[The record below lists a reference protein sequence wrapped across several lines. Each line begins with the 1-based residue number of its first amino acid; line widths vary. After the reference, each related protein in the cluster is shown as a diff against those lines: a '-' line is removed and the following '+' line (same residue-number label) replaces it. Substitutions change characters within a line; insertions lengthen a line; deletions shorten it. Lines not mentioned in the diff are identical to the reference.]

1 VNPTSS
7 QVDSKTYDSLSPGEH
22 SRYWG
27 TRFRISEWTKNSALV
42 IPCSYLAGAI
52 ILALVMSQTEGS
64 SDALNLKV
72 DNDTARTLLSSIA
85 GGMIAFSGLVV
96 SVAVLVAQFAAGQYS
111 PRLVS
116 GFRRDRVFKR
126 ALGLFIAPAV
136 YSLVC
141 LREIGRNG
149 SGAAPSLTLGVAF
162 LLLGIAII
170 AFFILIGLLL
180 DLLRP
185 RKLVERLVTEG
196 VHSATEVYPFREG
209 HSPLTKDKHE
219 DDPFELLRYQ
229 GQPAVLSAL
238 DRGQLVRLARANGCV
253 IELTVGVGAYLPKA
267 ATIFKVHSPTGSSDI
282 SEDDLQRCVI
292 VGDGRTI
299 TQDPAFAIRSMVDIA
314 IRALSP
320 AVNDPTTAVEVLD
333 GLETFLLA
341 LAWRDLDR
349 GRIADREGN
358 VRLVFPNSGW
368 DALLDLA
375 LSEIRIF
382 GSGSPQVTRRMT
394 ALLADLDRHAPA
406 SRAASI
412 QFQRERLR
420 LAVESNV
427 SSTAE
432 QAYGLTADRIGIGTV
447 PPKAS

>member
-1 VNPTSS
+1 MTSN
-7 QVDSKTYDSLSPGEH
+7 DYDSLSSGEKSH
-22 SRYWG
+22 YWG
-27 TRFRISEWTKNSALV
+27 VRFRISEWSKNSALV
-42 IPCSYLAGAI
+42 IPCSYLAGAVL
-52 ILALVMSQTEGS
+52 LALLMSDTEGTG
-64 SDALNLKV
+64 DALNLGI

-141 LREIGRNG
+141 LREIGVRG
-149 SGAAPSLTLGVAF
+149 SDTAPSLTLGVAF
-162 LLLGIAII
+162 VLLGIAII
-170 AFFILIGLLL
+170 AFFMLIGRLL

-185 RKLVERLVTEG
+185 RKLVERLVKEG
-196 VHSATEVYPFREG
+196 AHSATEVYPFREG
-209 HSPLTKDKHE
+209 HAPPARDGHE
-219 DDPFELLRYQ
+219 DDPFELLRYR
-229 GQPAVLSAL
+229 GSPAVLGAL
-238 DRGQLVRLARANGCV
+238 DRGRLVNLAQAHDCV
-253 IELTVGVGAYLPKA
+253 IELTVGVGAYLPMA
-267 ATIFKVHSPTGSSDI
+267 AAIFRVHSPSGKTTI
-282 SEDDLQRCVI
+282 SETDLQKCVI

-299 TQDPAFAIRSMVDIA
+299 AQDPGFAMRSMVDIA

-349 GRIADREGN
+349 GRIADRNGD

-382 GSGSPQVTRRMT
+382 GAGSPQVTRRMS
-394 ALLADLDRHAPA
+394 ALLDDLDRHAPA
-406 SRAASI
+406 SRADSI
-412 QFQRERLR
+412 AFQRERLR
-420 LAVESNV
+420 LAVEASV
-427 SSTAE
+427 ASPRE
-432 QAYGLTADRIGIGTV
+432 QAYGLTPDRTGLGTV
-447 PPKAS
+447 PPASE

>member
-1 VNPTSS
+1 MMDPSG
-7 QVDSKTYDSLSPGEH
+7 YGSLSTGER

-27 TRFRISEWTKNSALV
+27 ARFRIAEWTKNSALV

-52 ILALVMSQTEGS
+52 VLALIMSQTEGT
-64 SDALNLKV
+64 SDALDLKV

-116 GFRRDRVFKR
+116 GFRRDRMFKR

-141 LREIGRNG
+141 LREIGRG
-149 SGAAPSLTLGVAF
+149 GATQAPSVTLSVAF
-162 LLLGIAII
+162 ILLAIAIV
-170 AFFILIGLLL
+170 AFFMLIGRLL

-185 RKLVERLVTEG
+185 RKLVERLVREG
-196 VHSATEVYPFREG
+196 AHSATEVYPFRAG
-209 HSPLTKDKHE
+209 HAPPSRDPHE
-219 DDPFELLRYQ
+219 DDPSELFHYQ
-229 GQPAVLSAL
+229 GDPAVLSAL
-238 DRGQLVRLARANGCV
+238 DRGRLVRIAKAHDSV
-253 IELTVGVGAYLPKA
+253 IEITVGVGAYIPKA
-267 ATIFKVHSPTGSSDI
+267 ASIFKVHSPTGKSGVAES
-282 SEDDLQRCVI
+282 DLQKCLI

-299 TQDPAFAIRSMVDIA
+299 TQDPGFAIRSMVDIA

-341 LAWRDLDR
+341 LSWRDLDR
-349 GRIADREGN
+349 GRIADRQGN
-358 VRLVFPNSGW
+358 VRLVFPNSNW
-368 DALLDLA
+368 EALLDLA

-382 GSGSPQVTRRMT
+382 GAGSPQVTRRMS
-394 ALLADLDRHAPA
+394 ALLDDLDRHAPD
-406 SRAASI
+406 SRTASI
-412 QFQRERLR
+412 QLQRDRLR
-420 LAVESNV
+420 LAVESEV
-427 SSTAE
+427 PSAAE
-432 QAYGLTADRIGIGTV
+432 QAYGLTADRIGLGTV
-447 PPKAS
+447 PPKGS